1 MKYSNWPPKIKYDN
15 VMEWYDIV
23 KEFLGGDTLCDGLAW
38 FISTE
43 DLKEILEDILSKYS
57 EEEFKEFFDLNT

>member
-15 VMEWYDIV
+15 VMEWYDIA
-23 KEFLGGDTLCDGLAW
+23 KEFLGGNNLCDVLIR

-43 DLKEILEDILSKYS
+43 DLKEILEDTLSRYS
-57 EEEFKEFFDLNT
+57 EEDFKEFFDLN

>member
-1 MKYSNWPPKIKYDN
+1 MYYSDWPPKIKYDN
-15 VMEWYDIV
+15 VMEWYDKV
-23 KEFLGGDTLCDGLAW
+23 KEFLGGDTLCDALIW

-57 EEEFKEFFDLNT
+57 EEDFKEFLDLS

>member
-1 MKYSNWPPKIKYDN
+1 M
-15 VMEWYDIV
+15 VWYDIV
-23 KEFLGGDTLCDGLAW
+23 KEFLGGDTLCNTLLW

-57 EEEFKEFFDLNT
+57 KEGFDDFIRNN